1 MNSFNEIELILESV
15 LVMLV
20 YSGSSRSSSYAAS
33 YSNTEMDADEEEKR
47 ERAPAGKIAMD
58 PFTNFA
64 LGEEDVAART
74 QREERSRSD
83 DAIVASQIFHLLVR
97 E

>member
-1 MNSFNEIELILESV
+1 
-15 LVMLV
+15 
-20 YSGSSRSSSYAAS
+20 
-33 YSNTEMDADEEEKR
+33 MDADEEEKR

-83 DAIVASQIFHLLVR
+83 DAIVGRLCYASQIFHLLVR
-97 E
+97 EE